1 MTKISNIIQSN
12 LSNKEI
18 NSIIHAVIEPQKI
31 HDVFF
36 ENHTVK
42 ILIQDMDHKTIKK
55 SSEQLKEILYP
66 MISTSCIISLGK
78 Y

>member
-1 MTKISNIIQSN
+1 MTKINNIVQSN

-18 NSIIHAVIEPQKI
+18 NSIIHVIIEPQKI

-42 ILIQDMDHKTIKK
+42 ILIQDMDHKTIQK

-66 MISTSCIISLGK
+66 MIPTSYIISLEK

>member
-1 MTKISNIIQSN
+1 MTKINNVVQNN

-18 NSIIHAVIEPQKI
+18 NAIIHAVIEPQKI

-36 ENHTVK
+36 ENHIVK
-42 ILIQDMDHKTIKK
+42 VLIQDMDHKTIKK

-66 MISTSCIISLGK
+66 IIPTSYIISLEK

>member
-1 MTKISNIIQSN
+1 MTKTHNIIQNN

-18 NSIIHAVIEPQKI
+18 NAIIHAVIEPQKI
-31 HDVFF
+31 HDVLF
-36 ENHTVK
+36 ENDSVK
-42 ILIQDMDHKTIKK
+42 VLIQDMDHKTMKK

-66 MISTSCIISLGK
+66 VLPISYLISLEK

>member
-1 MTKISNIIQSN
+1 MTKINNIVQSN

-18 NSIIHAVIEPQKI
+18 NAIVHAVIEPQKI
-31 HDVFF
+31 HDIFF

-42 ILIQDMDHKTIKK
+42 VLIQDMDHKTIKK

-66 MISTSCIISLGK
+66 MISTSYIISLEK